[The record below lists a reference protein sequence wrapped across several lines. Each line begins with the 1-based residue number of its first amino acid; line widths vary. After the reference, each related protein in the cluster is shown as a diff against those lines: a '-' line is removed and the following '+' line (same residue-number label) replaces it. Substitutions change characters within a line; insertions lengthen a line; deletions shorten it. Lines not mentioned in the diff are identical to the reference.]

1 MQIVMIE
8 QADTFR
14 SVEFMGTNREKIC
27 SKFLWVNR
35 KLSCYLNGIDV
46 EGSLVIGKQVTNFLN
61 RKQLASLIIGIH
73 NRNQNGIVT

>member
-14 SVEFMGTNREKIC
+14 SVEFMGTNREKIS
-27 SKFLWVNR
+27 SKFLWVNW
-35 KLSCYLNGIDV
+35 KFSCYLNGINV

-61 RKQLASLIIGIH
+61 RK
-73 NRNQNGIVT
+73 

>member
-14 SVEFMGTNREKIC
+14 SMEFMGTNREKIS

-35 KLSCYLNGIDV
+35 KFSCYLNGINV
-46 EGSLVIGKQVTNFLN
+46 EGSLVIGKQVTNFLD
-61 RKQLASLIIGIH
+61 RKQLAGLVIGIH
-73 NRNQNGIVT
+73 NRN

>member
-14 SVEFMGTNREKIC
+14 SMEFMGTYREKIS

-46 EGSLVIGKQVTNFLN
+46 EGSLVIGKQVTNFLDW
-61 RKQLASLIIGIH
+61 KQLAGLVIGIH
-73 NRNQNGIVT
+73 NRN